1 MIHPNNLVYKK
12 NQNLRDHQKV
22 TISLIL
28 KIIEDKKSLKFLD
41 VGCANGSLITYLKKK
56 IKNNNNYYE
65 AVELDKKI
73 IKDNGAVFDKIY
85 FKEYNKF
92 LKTNKNKYDVLILSG
107 IICFF
112 KDPMKI
118 IEDSIKLLKKK
129 GNLIIFDRFTEYA
142 DVEIIH
148 SFLDNKNKFSTYNST
163 SLFKLKLLGKKK
175 DINSLIINKFKLKR
189 KIKKNDKNLWQ
200 SFTQGKDKNQ
210 IILNHIDILYN
221 FYHVVIN
228 KC

>member
-1 MIHPNNLVYKK
+1 M
-12 NQNLRDHQKV
+12 
-22 TISLIL
+22 
-28 KIIEDKKSLKFLD
+28 
-41 VGCANGSLITYLKKK
+41 
-56 IKNNNNYYE
+56 
-65 AVELDKKI
+65 
-73 IKDNGAVFDKIY
+73 
-85 FKEYNKF
+85 
-92 LKTNKNKYDVLILSG
+92 SG